1 MKVGT
6 AGSKESNDCL
16 VTVKENIETK
26 IVIDS
31 VVAAFFYDQIMATV
45 KETLKE
51 MNTENVLVT
60 VEDKGA
66 LDYTIKSRLI
76 SAIKRMNLNV

>member
-1 MKVGT
+1 MKVGV

-16 VTVKENIETK
+16 VTVKESNKTE
-26 IVIDS
+26 IVINS
-31 VVAAFFYDQIMATV
+31 VVAAFFYDQIKATV
-45 KETLKE
+45 EETLKE
-51 MNTENVLVT
+51 MKTENVLVT

-76 SAIKRMNLNV
+76 SAIKRMNINV

>member
-6 AGSKESNDCL
+6 AGSKESNDCF
-16 VTVKENIETK
+16 VTVKQSDETK
-26 IVIDS
+26 IIIESIVS
-31 VVAAFFYDQIMATV
+31 AFFYDQIKATIE
-45 KETLKE
+45 ETLKE
-51 MNTENVLVT
+51 MNVENVIVV

-76 SAIKRMNLNV
+76 SAIKRMS

>member
-1 MKVGT
+1 MKVGV

-16 VTVKENIETK
+16 VTVKENNKTE

-31 VVAAFFYDQIMATV
+31 VVAAFFYDQIKAAV
-45 KETLKE
+45 EETLKE
-51 MNTENVLVT
+51 MKIENVLVT

>member
-1 MKVGT
+1 MKVGV

-16 VTVKENIETK
+16 VTVKESNKTE
-26 IVIDS
+26 IVINS
-31 VVAAFFYDQIMATV
+31 VVAAFFYDQIKATV
-45 KETLKE
+45 EETLIE
-51 MNTENVLVT
+51 MKTENVLVT

-76 SAIKRMNLNV
+76 SAIKRMNINV

>member
-1 MKVGT
+1 MKVGV

-16 VTVKENIETK
+16 VTVKESNETK
-26 IVIDS
+26 IVIES
-31 VVAAFFYDQIMATV
+31 VVAAFFYDQIKATV
-45 KETLKE
+45 EETLKE
-51 MNTENVLVT
+51 MEVKNVFVT

-76 SAIKRMNLNV
+76 SAIKRMSLDV

>member
-1 MKVGT
+1 MKTGT

-16 VTVKENIETK
+16 VVVKENQGIRIE
-26 IVIDS
+26 IDS
-31 VVAAFFYDQIMATV
+31 VVSAFFYDQIKSV
-45 KETLKE
+45 IEETLKE
-51 MNTENVLVT
+51 MNITDLAVN

-76 SAIKRMNLNV
+76 SAIKRMKENV